1 MEYELKSETNEKELR
16 YMRQADFRM
25 GPQPTTGEGHR
36 QLLHRLQHGGSASG
50 TFKDDKRL
58 IH

>member
-1 MEYELKSETNEKELR
+1 
-16 YMRQADFRM
+16 MRQADYRL
-25 GPQPTTGEGHR
+25 GEQPTTGEGHR
-36 QLLHRLQHGGSASG
+36 PLLHRLQHGGSASC

>member
-1 MEYELKSETNEKELR
+1 
-16 YMRQADFRM
+16 MRQADFRM

-36 QLLHRLQHGGSASG
+36 ALLYRLQHGGSASC
-50 TFKDDKRL
+50 TFKDDKRP